1 LTFDLTRGAEKPTH
15 PRGCGARTPER
26 EEVGTV
32 RQVRIRR
39 STRRRVPEDEARDDS
54 TGNETPAG
62 EVDELLALI
71 EAALRG

>member
-1 LTFDLTRGAEKPTH
+1 VALER
-15 PRGCGARTPER
+15 ER

-39 STRRRVPEDEARDDS
+39 SARRRAPEDDAFDES
-54 TGNETPAG
+54 TGRPTPAG
-62 EVDELLALI
+62 DVEELLALI